1 MVKGLDKEALS
12 ILSKLIPTPVKKQ
25 PMIIVLTTIVVSFIV
40 ISVIYLMVTFY
51 IDITLC
57 LLYVIVIAK

>member
-12 ILSKLIPTPVKKQ
+12 ILSKVIPTPVKKQ
-25 PMIIVLTTIVVSFIV
+25 PMMTVLTTIVVSFIV
-40 ISVIYLMVTFY
+40 ISVIYSMLTFY
-51 IDITLC
+51 IYIPLC

>member
-12 ILSKLIPTPVKKQ
+12 ILSKVIPTPVKKQ
-25 PMIIVLTTIVVSFIV
+25 PMITVLTTIVVSFIV
-40 ISVIYLMVTFY
+40 ISVIYLMLTFY
-51 IDITLC
+51 IDIPLC